1 MLDYQGIIA
10 KLEEERKECN
20 YRYSG
25 MVPGYYTYA
34 IGRAIEALRE
44 CEDCHMEAEESY
56 QRIQSEN
63 RSDR

>member
-1 MLDYQGIIA
+1 MVDYQGIVI

-25 MVPGYYTYA
+25 MVPAYYTYA

-44 CEDCHMEAEESY
+44 CEDCYMDAEESY
-56 QRIQSEN
+56 QRQQSEK
-63 RSDR
+63 RFGR